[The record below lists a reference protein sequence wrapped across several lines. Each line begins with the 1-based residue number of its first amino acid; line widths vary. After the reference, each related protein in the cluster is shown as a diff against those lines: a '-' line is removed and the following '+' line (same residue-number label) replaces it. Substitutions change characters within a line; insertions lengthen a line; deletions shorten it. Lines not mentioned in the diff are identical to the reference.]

1 MKYRRLGIILGGLV
15 YLLLWA
21 IALNGGS
28 RLVAPLTVPIVL
40 VVLVG
45 GGNWLNNFMG
55 IERKPQ
61 KFRKRNDEQ

>member
-21 IALNGGS
+21 IALNGASG
-28 RLVAPLTVPIVL
+28 LVAPLTVPIVL

-61 KFRKRNDEQ
+61 KFRKRNNEQ